1 MNDIALKELGIMYSE
16 YKKLIPSQ
24 YYMVI
29 NFSNTRY
36 SDVYLKVLEESLNIK
51 ITSIIDLRNP
61 SQNQIILTDILEC
74 SLMNSNMPIIYFA
87 DNYNLLHNNYYW
99 FSQKQFNR
107 DLIVDWNGNIVLVAD
122 IQY

>member
-1 MNDIALKELGIMYSE
+1 
-16 YKKLIPSQ
+16 
-24 YYMVI
+24 
-29 NFSNTRY
+29 
-36 SDVYLKVLEESLNIK
+36 
-51 ITSIIDLRNP
+51 
-61 SQNQIILTDILEC
+61 
-74 SLMNSNMPIIYFA
+74 MPIIYFA